1 MEVSYACYPLDPRM
15 GKEKN
20 PVDRPTSV
28 AKCAKCSY
36 VFTTDG
42 NFDRHIRGGA
52 CIQPER
58 AGLERKSSG
67 RYGMPG
73 RTT

>member
-1 MEVSYACYPLDPRM
+1 MSVSYACYPLDPRM

-28 AKCAKCSY
+28 AKCGGCSQ

-42 NFDRHIRGGA
+42 NFDRHQRGGV
-52 CIQPER
+52 CLPPDQV
-58 AGLERKSSG
+58 GLELKASG
-67 RYGMPG
+67 RWGLPGMVH
-73 RTT
+73 